1 MQKNGVDPEGP
12 EAKLFGRKLLKA
24 LTEVFGRNI
33 LETGFFHG
41 LFNSHSYVKVGG
53 QNNFLLIWPCNGSS
67 TLIVAADPHP
77 GE

>member
-1 MQKNGVDPEGP
+1 MLKNGIDPDGP

-41 LFNSHSYVKVGG
+41 RLESKLF
-53 QNNFLLIWPCNGSS
+53 C
-67 TLIVAADPHP
+67 
-77 GE
+77 